1 MSDAALHPAPVRG
14 RIRVEPEDFRVYEE
28 LAVEPSGE
36 GEHLWLKLRK
46 REWNTEDLAVWL
58 ARQSGVSR
66 SRVNYSGRKD
76 RRAVT
81 EQWFSIHLPGQA
93 DPVFDWPP
101 GVEELLARRHR
112 RKLQRGT
119 HRANRF
125 VLRVRDLD
133 GDPEV
138 LEAGL
143 ARVAE
148 QGVPNYFGTQRFGA
162 HNSNARRGRAWLL
175 GTGEAPRKRALRGLW
190 LSAVRSELFNRV
202 LAARVEQGC
211 WNRLLDGDI
220 LQPEGSRG
228 LFHEADEP
236 DAAARLAAGEI
247 HPTAPLPGAGGM
259 ASSGACARLEE
270 QVLQPEQALV
280 QALAQAGVE
289 QARRATRLPVG
300 ELQWQRRD
308 AELRLEFRLPA
319 GAFATTVLAE
329 LLELEEQD

>member
-1 MSDAALHPAPVRG
+1 MSETLERPAPACG

-28 LAVEPSGE
+28 VGVEPDGE

-58 ARQSGVSR
+58 ARQAGVPR
-66 SRVNYSGRKD
+66 RRVNYSGRKD

-93 DPVFDWPP
+93 DPAFDWPP

-125 VLRVRDLD
+125 VLRVRDLR
-133 GDPEV
+133 GDPEA

-143 ARVAE
+143 AKVAAE
-148 QGVPNYFGTQRFGA
+148 GVPNYFGAQRFGA
-162 HNSNARRGRAWLL
+162 HNSNALRGRAWLL

-228 LFHEADEP
+228 LFREADEP
-236 DAAARLAAGEI
+236 DAVARLAAGEI

-259 ASSGACARLEE
+259 ASSGACARLEAR
-270 QVLQPEQALV
+270 VLEPDQALV
-280 QALAQAGVE
+280 EALAQAGVDA
-289 QARRATRLPVG
+289 ARRATRLAVQA
-300 ELQWQRRD
+300 LDWQRQD
-308 AELRLEFRLPA
+308 TELELEFRLPA
-319 GAFATTVLAE
+319 GAFATTVLAQ